1 MLLSIDPLSERPI
14 YEQIADSVRIA
25 ISAGSL
31 RAGERLPSADE
42 VAASLQ
48 VNKHTVLRAYQ
59 QLRDEGLVDLRRGR
73 GAVVTNAGSTLSSLR
88 AQAELIAAQA
98 IERGVRSDTLI
109 ALVVD
114 AYERTRAIT
123 EATEPKRK
131 RL

>member
-1 MLLSIDPLSERPI
+1 MLLSIDALSERPI

-73 GAVVTNAGSTLSSLR
+73 GAVVTDAGSALSSLR

-109 ALVVD
+109 ALVAD

-123 EATEPKRK
+123 EATEPKRE